1 MLLNITP
8 SGNELQRKMLLN
20 HSSGIRNAFV
30 FLLCLIPIAIF
41 IGDYYSKGAEDNIN
55 ESYLKNVA
63 MIMVDDGSGVS
74 QGTAFLICKD
84 DGSAS
89 GYLLTAR
96 HVIEDTKSKQV
107 LLTFPKV
114 VDENETPLETTAS
127 IVWASNVPFDGADLQ
142 TLRYDVGLLKLD
154 DITVLPNDVT
164 GFFVG
169 TEMQIK
175 DPIAIYGFPLGH
187 EYINSGVIS
196 SLSYNGEDDLMLLGP
211 QLEHGLSGAPVYSE
225 NSGEVLGIAIAEQN
239 GTNIINIALKMGR
252 VMELLDRDGKGDLI
266 RK

>member
-20 HSSGIRNAFV
+20 HSSGIRNIFV

-96 HVIEDTKSKQV
+96 HVIEETKSKQV
-107 LLTFPKV
+107 LLTFPKI
-114 VDENETPLETTAS
+114 ENEDGNQLTTTAS
-127 IVWASNVPFDGADLQ
+127 IEWTTDVPFDGNDLQ
-142 TLRYDVGLLKLD
+142 TLRYDVALLRLD
-154 DITVLPNDVT
+154 DVSVLPEDVT
-164 GFFVG
+164 GFFTGSEVD
-169 TEMQIK
+169 IK
-175 DPIAIYGFPLGH
+175 DAIDIYGFPGGN
-187 EYINSGVIS
+187 EYANSGIIS
-196 SLSYNGEDDLMLLGP
+196 STNYKDVDDLMLLGFE
-211 QLEHGLSGAPVYSE
+211 LDRGLSGAPVYSE
-225 NSGEVLGIAIAEQN
+225 DKGEVLGIAVAGEN
-239 GTNIINIALKMGR
+239 GTNIINIALKMSR
-252 VMELLDRDGKGDLI
+252 VRQLLDESGIKGVFE
-266 RK
+266 